1 MRISEYI
8 FELKEEALMDQ
19 SKKKIKLLPRPNK
32 IHKSECLL
40 TTSGFMYQEFEH
52 PSYLHNKITVFFTNY
67 LYFFPFS
74 IASHNPFR

>member
-52 PSYLHNKITVFFTNY
+52 PSYLHNKITVFSLIIFTFVS
-67 LYFFPFS
+67 FFDCFP
-74 IASHNPFR
+74 

>member
-52 PSYLHNKITVFFTNY
+52 PSYLHAVCIIKRDKNKK
-67 LYFFPFS
+67 PFMLHS
-74 IASHNPFR
+74 NCNTR